1 MKRKDTFRCPEGFAL
16 LEMRKETD
24 SGIRSEY
31 SCIHRGS
38 TLSDI
43 GSCASIGEVSKLEC
57 RVYECPSGYMAL
69 GSHSRDLETGR
80 GGFEFS
86 CMLPESEHSMSLSLS
101 GLV

>member
-1 MKRKDTFRCPEGFAL
+1 MRCKDTFRCPEGFAL

-43 GSCASIGEVSKLEC
+43 GSCASVGEVSNLEC

-69 GSHSRDLETGR
+69 GSHFRDLETGR
-80 GGFEFS
+80 EGFEFS
-86 CMLPESEHSMSLSLS
+86 CMLPESEHSMSMSLS